1 MPPNAVTQRRVLR
14 TGSPLWSES
23 PGASVTHQPLTR
35 DLRTEIAVIGTGISG
50 ALVAFTL
57 TLRGYR
63 VLLLDRREPLHGSS
77 MASTALVQPELDVS
91 LTELT
96 RRIGANNARR
106 AWQRSWHA
114 VRAPRRLV
122 QGDGICF
129 GLRARQA

>member
-77 MASTALVQPELDVS
+77 LASLKCVPKSTTHLTTARNVPSLQPSYLCPAD
-91 LTELT
+91 
-96 RRIGANNARR
+96 
-106 AWQRSWHA
+106 
-114 VRAPRRLV
+114 
-122 QGDGICF
+122 
-129 GLRARQA
+129 